1 MKHFNAGFVW
11 GRIAKLKLDRSDVKG
26 TPYLSIELDCPNEL
40 FGNVRAYGRL
50 WGAEKIDALI
60 DFHKGHPGAALK
72 LQGFFSQYDKDE
84 DTRYSN
90 YTFFS
95 WQPVE
100 GKEFRATFVLTGEV
114 TGTENMPDGDGL
126 IHLYLVREGK
136 GSYEDAKEV
145 FQVFTLDIKKLEGL
159 GDGALVQVK
168 GVLRYK
174 EAEDYFGAAPS
185 GPVRPYVMEIKV
197 LERDPALEVF

>member
-11 GRIAKLKLDRSDVKG
+11 GRITKLKEELSNNG
-26 TPYLSIELDCPNEL
+26 TPYLSIEIECPNGM
-40 FGNVRAYGRL
+40 FGNVKAYGRL
-50 WGAEKIDALI
+50 WGADKITALLDA
-60 DFHKGHPGAALK
+60 HKQHPGATYR

-84 DTRYSN
+84 GTRYSN

-100 GKEFRATFVLTGEV
+100 GKEYRATFVLTGEV
-114 TGTENMPDGDGL
+114 TGTEKMPDGDGR
-126 IHLYLVREGK
+126 IHLHLVREGQ
-136 GSYEDAKEV
+136 GSYKDSDED
-145 FQVFTLDIKKLEGL
+145 FQVFTLDIKKLDGL
-159 GDGALVQVK
+159 RDGALVQVK

-174 EAEDYFGAAPS
+174 EAEDYFGATSS

-197 LERDPALEVF
+197 LEPEPALEVF